1 MSRPA
6 FPFRPIPLLL
16 TCACLAIPAAAAAQE
31 EPRGLSL
38 DLFGGASATYTRS
51 SSRRGLTLHAES
63 YGVRGGFSL
72 TRVWSVE
79 AELSRSTGD
88 ISAWNGDL
96 SAKAYLVQADRFR
109 LFVLAGPGIHRESLS
124 GGTADS
130 ATVHAAIG
138 AEVEL
143 SPRFYLRPELRN
155 RWPTAHLSDRYRSPE
170 YTLGFGWRF

>member
-1 MSRPA
+1 MSRRA
-6 FPFRPIPLLL
+6 VPFRPILISL
-16 TCACLAIPAAAAAQE
+16 TCALLALPIAAAAQD
-31 EPRGLSL
+31 EPRGPSFEV
-38 DLFGGASATYTRS
+38 FGGGAAIYS
-51 SSRRGLTLHAES
+51 SSRGLTLHTES
-63 YGVRGGFSL
+63 FGVRGGFSL

-88 ISAWNGDL
+88 VSAWNGDL
-96 SAKAYLVQADRFR
+96 SAKAYLFQADRFR

-124 GGTADS
+124 GGSTES

-155 RWPTAHLSDRYRSPE
+155 RWPTAHLNDRYRSPE